1 MKRHIKIIL
10 YVIILTFLTV
20 SCSNNSKPNKVI
32 IDCLESVIEI
42 SILDIDSSEIVTKG
56 TAVCVEKKLFLTA
69 GHIFTDYN
77 EDKQVILGENIK
89 GDTFYL
95 KLHSISDKWDLSF
108 INSENFEMKPI
119 AISKSDPYWL
129 DDVYFIGNSRGLGLN
144 INKCYVSSPNKIM
157 DIKENQYSMIQ
168 INGTVNEGDSGGPL
182 LNTDGE
188 LVGIISFKLSTSSG
202 FGISDMSFA
211 VNLQS
216 INEYIAL

>member
-1 MKRHIKIIL
+1 
-10 YVIILTFLTV
+10 
-20 SCSNNSKPNKVI
+20 
-32 IDCLESVIEI
+32 
-42 SILDIDSSEIVTKG
+42 
-56 TAVCVEKKLFLTA
+56 
-69 GHIFTDYN
+69 
-77 EDKQVILGENIK
+77 
-89 GDTFYL
+89 
-95 KLHSISDKWDLSF
+95 
-108 INSENFEMKPI
+108 MKPI